1 VWTTLLAQVLAS
13 IEEFH
18 KHHPREL
25 GITSEALRRLCIPTP
40 DPSLLRLAL
49 TALARDGKIEVVGDN
64 ARRVG
69 FAAQLAFNVE
79 EQRIVD
85 LIEKAFRAAGL
96 EPPVPDSVLGRD
108 VRAKN
113 LYRLLLER
121 GRLVRLNTYA
131 RGTEIVLHSDTLARV
146 QRELAGRYPHPQRF
160 TIAEARD
167 LLGTT
172 RKHVT
177 PLMEHLDATGFTIRI
192 GDVRQL
198 RVP

>member
-1 VWTTLLAQVLAS
+1 LW
-13 IEEFH
+13 
-18 KHHPREL
+18 
-25 GITSEALRRLCIPTP
+25 
-40 DPSLLRLAL
+40 RLAL
-49 TALARDGKIEVVGDN
+49 AALARDRKIETVGETV
-64 ARRVG
+64 RRAG
-69 FAAQLAFNVE
+69 FTAQLQFNVD
-79 EQRIVD
+79 EQRIVE

-96 EPPVPDSVLGRD
+96 EPPAPETVLGRD
-108 VRAKN
+108 SRAKS
-113 LYRLLLER
+113 LYKLLLER
-121 GRLVRLNTYA
+121 GRLVRLSTYA
-131 RGTEIVLHSDTLARV
+131 RGTEIVLHADTLARV

>member
-1 VWTTLLAQVLAS
+1 
-13 IEEFH
+13 
-18 KHHPREL
+18 
-25 GITSEALRRLCIPTP
+25 
-40 DPSLLRLAL
+40 
-49 TALARDGKIEVVGDN
+49 
-64 ARRVG
+64 
-69 FAAQLAFNVE
+69 
-79 EQRIVD
+79 
-85 LIEKAFRAAGL
+85 
-96 EPPVPDSVLGRD
+96 VPDSVLGRD

-121 GRLVRLNTYA
+121 GRLVRLSTYA